1 MTDISS
7 IGQAE
12 IPFIPLAD
20 ISCDTVI
27 MSETAEILR
36 SRLREAIDK
45 NAISPR
51 ALSLAIGANH
61 SYVSQILD
69 GRGGMPSAAR
79 VSKMAEALD
88 VSADWL
94 FGTADH
100 IRPVQSEVGIS
111 DNLITLDAKD
121 HERMRRTLQDAEPG
135 IPLVGTG
142 DCADLSV
149 CDESGNMVEVE
160 RSSFDEDYHVRMIT
174 RPPALRGARDLY
186 AVYFHGESMQ
196 PRFEPGEVGI
206 VDPRRPAGPG
216 DYVLVQLNAGDSDD
230 VVSVLVKRLVRQN
243 ASELVLEQFNP
254 PLVFKVPKSR
264 VQRIHRIL
272 QQTDLLFG

>member
-1 MTDISS
+1 M
-7 IGQAE
+7 
-12 IPFIPLAD
+12 PKP
-20 ISCDTVI
+20 
-27 MSETAEILR
+27 AEILIER
-36 SRLREAIDK
+36 IDERLREMGKTRYWLSKEVTGGKGVTAIRDIDRRGSMP
-45 NAISPR
+45 AGDRLERI
-51 ALSLAIGANH
+51 ADT
-61 SYVSQILD
+61 LD
-69 GRGGMPSAAR
+69 TTT
-79 VSKMAEALD
+79 
-88 VSADWL
+88 DWL
-94 FGTADH
+94 LGKSQDPATV
-100 IRPVQSEVGIS
+100 RSEVRIGEEVGS
-111 DNLITLDAKD
+111 YLKGVPENPV
-121 HERMRRTLQDAEPG
+121 EPG

-142 DCADLSV
+142 DCADLEV
-149 CDESGNMVEVE
+149 CDASGKMVEVE

-243 ASELVLEQFNP
+243 AQEIVLEQFNP
-254 PLVFKVPKSR
+254 ALTFTVPKSR
-264 VQRIHRIL
+264 VARIHRIL